1 MPSIDSENSVA
12 VITGGSSGMGLA
24 CAYRLGRRHRLLIA
38 DISAARLER
47 AAAALR
53 DAGCFLATA
62 VVDVTNRAQVTEL
75 AATAR
80 SMGRLG
86 ALVHAAGLSPSM
98 AEGRRILDVNLRGTA
113 LVERA
118 FLPLAEAG
126 TAAVLVAST
135 AGHNEPYA
143 SRNDA
148 TLKTPLAKDFFTI
161 LGADIKNPEAAYSV
175 SKRGV
180 ILYCEAVAREWG
192 AAGARINSVSPGMV
206 DTAMGQLEFA
216 HQPLMKTMLEM
227 TPLKRW
233 GQAEDIAAA
242 IEFLLSKEASFIT
255 GTDLRIDGGITP
267 LFKNMVA

>member
-1 MPSIDSENSVA
+1 MPSKDEEKSVA
-12 VITGGSSGMGLA
+12 VITGGSSGMGLE
-24 CAYRLGRRHRLLIA
+24 CAFRLGRGHRLLIA
-38 DISAARLER
+38 DISAARLD
-47 AAAALR
+47 AAAAAMR
-53 DAGCFLATA
+53 DAGCVVATA
-62 VVDVTNRAQVTEL
+62 VADITSPPQVAEL

-98 AEGRRILDVNLRGTA
+98 ADGRRILDVNLRGAA

-126 TAAVLVAST
+126 TAVVLIAST

-143 SRNDA
+143 SRNDTA
-148 TLKTPLAKDFFTI
+148 LKNPLTENFFNRLEDDMKT
-161 LGADIKNPEAAYSV
+161 PEAAYSI

-192 AAGARINSVSPGMV
+192 AAGARINSVSPGMIE
-206 DTAMGQLEFA
+206 TPMGRQEFA
-216 HQPLMKTMLEM
+216 NQPLMQTMLDM

-233 GQAEDIAAA
+233 GQAGDIAAA
-242 IEFLLSKEASFIT
+242 IEFLLSEQASFIT

-267 LFKNMVA
+267 LFKTMAA